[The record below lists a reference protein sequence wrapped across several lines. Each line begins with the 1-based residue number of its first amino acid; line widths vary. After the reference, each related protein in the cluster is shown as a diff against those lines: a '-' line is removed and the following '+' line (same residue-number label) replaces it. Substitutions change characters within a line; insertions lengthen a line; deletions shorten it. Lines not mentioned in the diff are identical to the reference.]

1 MRCRVRCR
9 VWVESLL
16 TSIQLPDMM
25 PQADGGLIEQV
36 CEQGDGKFKEGAWV
50 KISEECSGIPSFMPN
65 LKGMYGKLTQK

>member
-1 MRCRVRCR
+1 MSEDVGLELVADEHPTFPVR
-9 VWVESLL
+9 
-16 TSIQLPDMM
+16 
-25 PQADGGLIEQV
+25 QADGGLIEQV